1 MAGHSKW
8 SNIKHR
14 KGAQDAKRGKVFQ
27 KLSREIY
34 MAAKQGGGDPDTN
47 PTLRLAMDKAKS
59 NNMPNDNV
67 NRAIKKATSSG
78 EGENYEEVMYEGF
91 GPAGVAVLTQAL
103 TDNRNRTMTN
113 VRIGYN
119 KNGGNIGE
127 PGTVS
132 YMFDRKGYLVI
143 ERSTTDTDE
152 DTMMMHVLEAGGEE
166 LETSEEVFEIY
177 TDPNDFAQV
186 RDALEAEGFTLHT
199 AELTLLPK
207 TMVELQQEDYDTLM
221 GIVDA
226 LEDDDD
232 VSEVFHNGELA
243 EG

>member
-14 KGAQDAKRGKVFQ
+14 KGAQDAKRGKIFQ

-47 PTLRLAMDKAKS
+47 PALRLAMDKAKS

-67 NRAIKKATSSG
+67 NRAIKKATTAG
-78 EGENYEEVMYEGF
+78 EGENYEEVTYEGF
-91 GPAGVAVLTQAL
+91 GPAGVAVLTQTL

-143 ERSTTDTDE
+143 ERSTTEVDE

-177 TDPNDFAQV
+177 TDPNDFAKV
-186 RDALEAEGFTLHT
+186 RDSFENEGFSFHT
-199 AELTLLPK
+199 AELTLIPK
-207 TMVELQQEDYDTLM
+207 TIIELSQADYDILM

-232 VSEVFHNGELA
+232 VSEVFHNGELV
-243 EG
+243 EN